1 MRTLD
6 SLFDWTMRKPKL
18 ARFLLGFL
26 MIGGAAAV
34 GFCIVT
40 YALFYS
46 LGLPM
51 HAIPA
56 AAAGCGVGA
65 GVVNAFIICYEL

>member
-6 SLFDWTMRKPKL
+6 NLFDWIMRKPKP

-40 YALFYS
+40 YAVFYTLS
-46 LGLPM
+46 LPTHTLQ
-51 HAIPA
+51 A

-65 GVVNAFIICYEL
+65 GLVNAFIICKP